1 MSSKVVTLRS
11 AAPSRVS
18 DPDALEARR
27 EFRAL
32 RLQLWPSQLAASIE
46 LGIGR
51 ASVERYETGASS
63 APHKLICKMRR
74 LVRER
79 LGIIA
84 APNSKA
90 A

>member
-1 MSSKVVTLRS
+1 MAHSPNLRLVP
-11 AAPSRVS
+11 APAPSRVS

-32 RLQLWPSQLAASIE
+32 RMALYPSQLAASID

-51 ASVERYETGASS
+51 ASVERYEAGVSS
-63 APHKLICKMRR
+63 APHRLIVKMRR

-79 LGIIA
+79 GEGRA
-84 APNSKA
+84 A
-90 A
+90 